1 MWHSLLG
8 NIQLRNRQLREAMG
22 LFRRALRADSTYA
35 PAYLSLGNMY
45 MLRRQ
50 PEAALQSYRRGL
62 RFDPDNSEL
71 SKRAAMA
78 TEALAASTGGK

>member
-1 MWHSLLG
+1 
-8 NIQLRNRQLREAMG
+8 
-22 LFRRALRADSTYA
+22 
-35 PAYLSLGNMY
+35 MY

-71 SKRAAMA
+71 SKLAAMA